1 MLFVAKLTGS
11 YALEIRVLRADNLSE
26 ATEMVSKTLNEGD
39 VFTGFQ
45 LTALEADGEAKELFS
60 ASYIE

>member
-26 ATEMVSKTLNEGD
+26 ATEMVSKTLEGD
-39 VFTGFQ
+39 IFTGFQ